1 MTSSF
6 GQGKAIQLV
15 EGDGPVKQCR
25 VRPALEQ
32 LAGSASKEPEGG
44 IGSARSEAESL
55 HAQPLEFC
63 YRRETRTDHD
73 VHREI
78 QCPDESRERRP
89 VGQAHTVDAI
99 GPGVSVVDPAPDGIF
114 EPGLIIALPVAAR
127 VGPRVYND
135 GD

>member
-32 LAGSASKEPEGG
+32 LAGSASKEPERG
-44 IGSARSEAESL
+44 IASARSEAESL

-63 YRRETRTDHD
+63 YRRETRTDPV

-78 QCPDESRERRP
+78 QRTHESRDRRR
-89 VGQAHTVDAI
+89 VDQAQRVDAI
-99 GPGVSVVDPAPDGIF
+99 RPGVSVGYPPPGGF
-114 EPGLIIALPVAAR
+114 FGPGLSI
-127 VGPRVYND
+127 
-135 GD
+135 